1 MRVRSLVP
9 YAEIWDEEG
18 IQDELV
24 EGQNWRVQS
33 ALEKEEMEEE
43 VFSSVLAHLG
53 RLARMI

>member
-33 ALEKEEMEEE
+33 ALEKEEMEE